1 MNVSPNAKLTFLD
14 FAGLIEMRRAT
25 ELAAMATVG
34 AVGPADTHGQADWL
48 EPEPGPELESEPEPE
63 QQREPEPEPE
73 PEQQPEPVLVV
84 ESELESELECEPEPD
99 PKQQPEPESQSDSKP
114 KSFRRS
120 RDEKRRGNVEAVNV
134 KALSRRRRNSLEHD
148 EDGKSILYIS
158 LYCM

>member
-1 MNVSPNAKLTFLD
+1 MA
-14 FAGLIEMRRAT
+14 
-25 ELAAMATVG
+25 ELESQ
-34 AVGPADTHGQADWL
+34 PKQQPEL
-48 EPEPGPELESEPEPE
+48 EPEPEPKLA
-63 QQREPEPEPE
+63 PEPE